1 MAAEDESIKKLRES
15 ALDLQNP
22 LKEALNAI
30 TDMYIEAEVLNNA
43 FLAGRVRLDEMSD
56 AVAKSAA
63 GVIRLGGS
71 ITDVSQTMMDIAEGS
86 RRNVIA
92 TEEQV
97 SKLYAASAILG
108 VSSGTLVENF
118 AQVGIETSQIGPNLE
133 ESIKYVQSI
142 GLNAKTI
149 TKDVAN
155 NMELMN
161 RFNFSDGVQGLTK
174 MAAQA
179 SMLRFD
185 MNRTAEFA
193 DKVMTPEKAIE
204 AAAGFQRLG
213 VNIGNLVDPFA
224 LMNDAINDPGA
235 LQDSIINATKQ
246 FTEFDEKTK
255 TFKINPQGILMLKEM
270 ADVTGI
276 SAKELSKTALAAA
289 DLDRR
294 ISTINPRLNFD
305 KPEDKELLANMATM
319 GEGGEYIVQLKN
331 DKTDKI
337 DDIKLTEITN
347 EQLIA
352 LREQQANQPKTLEDI
367 QKSQLGTLKEIQS
380 TLDATL
386 AKLTYG
392 VAGAS
397 QVRGNVTGSD
407 RVIRAITGS
416 VDKSVPESAK
426 ISEKITTGIKE
437 MAAAFRDKETGKITS
452 NDFDNK
458 ISSLKDNIFESAKG
472 MGSQGVDALEKILRE
487 SGGKITGNSEIEKLY
502 KSFTEKIGGNLG
514 TTTGME
520 SSNIGKNKNQ
530 ETIAQGL
537 QPKSIFGDENNLSQN
552 TGQKSGTKEFN
563 SKVDMS
569 GNITIKVDAP
579 AGVSQQEFKTYFE
592 SEDFKKKI
600 YEYYNQKA
608 KELERTK

>member
-86 RRNVIA
+86 KRNVIA

-97 SKLYAASAILG
+97 SKLYAASQILG
-108 VSSGTLVENF
+108 LSSETLVDNF
-118 AQVGIETSQIGPNLE
+118 AKVGIETSQIGPNLE

-270 ADVTGI
+270 AEVTGV

-319 GEGGEYIVQLKN
+319 NEGGEYIVQLKN

-397 QVRGNVTGSD
+397 QVRGNVTGAD

-472 MGSQGVDALEKILRE
+472 MGSQGVDALEKILKE

>member
-71 ITDVSQTMMDIAEGS
+71 ITDVSQTMMGIAEGS
-86 RRNVIA
+86 KRNVIA

-97 SKLYAASAILG
+97 SKLYAASQILG
-108 VSSGTLVENF
+108 LSSETLVDNF
-118 AQVGIETSQIGPNLE
+118 AKVGIETSQIGPNLE

-270 ADVTGI
+270 AEVTGV

-397 QVRGNVTGSD
+397 QVRGNVTGAD

-472 MGSQGVDALEKILRE
+472 MGSQGVDALEKILKE

-552 TGQKSGTKEFN
+552 TIQKSGTKEFN

>member
-97 SKLYAASAILG
+97 SKLYAASEILG
-108 VSSGTLVENF
+108 VSSGTLVQNF

-294 ISTINPRLNFD
+294 ISTINPKLNFD

-319 GEGGEYIVQLKN
+319 EGGEYVVQLKN

-337 DDIKLTEITN
+337 DNIKLTEITN

-437 MAAAFRDKETGKITS
+437 MAAAFRDKETGKISS
-452 NDFDNK
+452 NDFDSK

-472 MGSQGVDALEKILRE
+472 MGSQGVDALEKILKE

>member
-319 GEGGEYIVQLKN
+319 GEGGEYVVQLKN

-337 DDIKLTEITN
+337 ENIKLTEITN

-552 TGQKSGTKEFN
+552 TIQKSGTKEFN

>member
-86 RRNVIA
+86 KRNVIA

-97 SKLYAASAILG
+97 SKLYAASQILG
-108 VSSGTLVENF
+108 LSSETLVDNF
-118 AQVGIETSQIGPNLE
+118 AKVGIETSQIGPNLE

-270 ADVTGI
+270 AEVTGV

-319 GEGGEYIVQLKN
+319 NEGGEYIVQLKN

-397 QVRGNVTGSD
+397 QVRGNVTGAD

-472 MGSQGVDALEKILRE
+472 MGSQGVDALEKILKE

-552 TGQKSGTKEFN
+552 TIQKSGTKEFN